1 MKKLLTLLS
10 AIAFTLGVSAQTA
23 DFFSPYRQSKL
34 RLPSY
39 PILMNDPYFS
49 IWSPFDHLYD
59 GYTQHWARGKKPL
72 NGILRVD
79 GKNYRFMGSES
90 KAILQTIVPAGD
102 EDGYEAL
109 YTREKPAEDWTST
122 AFEAQ
127 GWKEGKG
134 AFGSEGNTGVRTIW
148 KDYDSDIWVRR
159 HITLSEQDLQE
170 DLYLVLSFDDDMEVY
185 VNGQLLAKSPS
196 SYGVGVRLHL
206 DAQQKAMLKAGD
218 NLIAMHCHNDKGG
231 AMADMGIAKDIAPK
245 GYSEQNAEQLSVSVM
260 ATSTYYTFRCGGID
274 LDLVFTAP
282 MLIDDLDML
291 STPINYISYQVRSN
305 DGKAHEVKFYLATTP
320 EMALFKSNQPTESSV
335 VEHHGIQYL
344 KTGTIEQPYL
354 ARAAD
359 NTPID
364 WGYFYLAGVNGKLTL
379 SNLVE
384 ARTHLMENE
393 TPSKGEPI
401 IRNFKASTM
410 PVLAYEHDFGNTS
423 SAASFAMVG
432 YDEVYDIEYMY
443 ERYKG
448 YWAHEGKVT
457 LFDAF
462 EKYQQNYAENMAKA
476 KALDKRIYDDGLQA
490 GNEHYAEILSGSY
503 RQVVAAHKLFKDKD
517 GNLLYFSRENN
528 SNSCVNTVD
537 LTYPSAP
544 LFLLYNSELQK
555 GMMTSIFE
563 YSKSGRW
570 TKPFAAHD
578 LGTYPKANGQ
588 VYGGDMPLEEA
599 GNMVILTAE
608 ISKIEGNTQYA
619 DRYWDL
625 LTTWTD
631 YLVENGQDPSNQL
644 CTDDFAGHWAHNCNL
659 SIKAIMGIA
668 GYAEMCKLK
677 GRQEDAKRYLSIAQK
692 MAKRW
697 VKDGY
702 EGDHYRLAFDRP
714 NTWSQKYNMIWD
726 KLWNLNVF
734 PKDAMP
740 REVSFYLKHQNKFGL
755 PLNCRKD
762 YTKTDWI
769 MWSATMAKEQKDF
782 LQLMEPVYTYINET
796 SSRVPLS
803 DWSDTKTGRWVGFKA
818 RSVIGGYWMKVL
830 MDKIKNQK

>member
-1 MKKLLTLLS
+1 
-10 AIAFTLGVSAQTA
+10 
-23 DFFSPYRQSKL
+23 
-34 RLPSY
+34 
-39 PILMNDPYFS
+39 
-49 IWSPFDHLYD
+49 
-59 GYTQHWARGKKPL
+59 
-72 NGILRVD
+72 
-79 GKNYRFMGSES
+79 
-90 KAILQTIVPAGD
+90 
-102 EDGYEAL
+102 
-109 YTREKPAEDWTST
+109 
-122 AFEAQ
+122 
-127 GWKEGKG
+127 
-134 AFGSEGNTGVRTIW
+134 
-148 KDYDSDIWVRR
+148 
-159 HITLSEQDLQE
+159 
-170 DLYLVLSFDDDMEVY
+170 
-185 VNGQLLAKSPS
+185 
-196 SYGVGVRLHL
+196 
-206 DAQQKAMLKAGD
+206 
-218 NLIAMHCHNDKGG
+218 
-231 AMADMGIAKDIAPK
+231 
-245 GYSEQNAEQLSVSVM
+245 
-260 ATSTYYTFRCGGID
+260 
-274 LDLVFTAP
+274 
-282 MLIDDLDML
+282 
-291 STPINYISYQVRSN
+291 
-305 DGKAHEVKFYLATTP
+305 
-320 EMALFKSNQPTESSV
+320 
-335 VEHHGIQYL
+335 
-344 KTGTIEQPYL
+344 
-354 ARAAD
+354 
-359 NTPID
+359 
-364 WGYFYLAGVNGKLTL
+364 
-379 SNLVE
+379 
-384 ARTHLMENE
+384 
-393 TPSKGEPI
+393 
-401 IRNFKASTM
+401 M

-448 YWAHEGKVT
+448 YWEHEGKVT

-544 LFLLYNSELQK
+544 LFLLYNPELQK

-755 PLNCRKD
+755 PLDCRKD